1 VVVEKSQENE
11 EIEDIKVCLECNR
24 QFTGIVAACPH
35 DGSPLVKVMQDPL
48 VGTNLAGKYE
58 IISVVGRGGMGVV
71 YKARDTIMDRLV
83 AIKMLKAQLIS
94 DSMSV
99 KRFHQ
104 EGKAA
109 SRINHP
115 HVITVHEFGI
125 SPSGQP
131 FIVMDF
137 LEGTSL
143 AQVIKDDGQVGV
155 DRTVKILSQACDALN
170 HAHRHGV
177 VHRDLKP
184 SNIVLIDYDGQKD
197 FVKVVDFGVAKL
209 ITGAGQDLQRLTQAG
224 EVCGSPVYMSPE
236 QCQGD
241 ELDARSDI
249 YSMGVVIYE
258 SLTGKLPLIG
268 QTMVE
273 TMSKHIT
280 DTAPPFN
287 EARPDLY
294 IPGRLEAVVFR
305 ALSKS
310 PDERHSTM
318 TQLKQ
323 DLELAIPKPGRS
335 QVLRSVPPEGSAR
348 ASGSFVAQHLSSKLL
363 PLKAFAAGALIIIGG
378 ALFFKLAL
386 GMGSAVQ
393 TTVSP
398 VKSKIETPASL
409 SQPQT
414 AVQRPPAAVP
424 SQSPTSA
431 TVIDHAQVEPAKV
444 NQVELVVPKI
454 EHNQPRVQL
463 QKPAVPLEPRKTPEA
478 QRTSVS
484 TAPPLRRKAYSTLA
498 GESAIHQRSFSKT
511 TGDSFTKHA
520 DSRHEKKNVAHHT
533 GSDNQAN
540 SSKGKGNSDP
550 FDSFRKMYSYKHD
563 W

>member
-1 VVVEKSQENE
+1 MVMEKKSESVE
-11 EIEDIKVCLECNR
+11 DLKVCLECNR

-35 DGSPLVKVMQDPL
+35 DGTPLVKVMQDPL
-48 VGTNLAGKYE
+48 VGTTLAAKYE
-58 IISVVGRGGMGVV
+58 IQSVVGHGGMGVV
-71 YKARDTIMDRLV
+71 YKARDTNMDRLV
-83 AIKMLKAQLIS
+83 AVKMLKAQLIS

-99 KRFHQ
+99 KRFHH

-143 AQVIKDDGQVGV
+143 AQVIKDDGQVSV
-155 DRTVKILSQACDALN
+155 ERTVKILMQACDALN

-236 QCQGD
+236 QCQGE
-241 ELDARSDI
+241 ELDPRSDI

-258 SLTGKLPLIG
+258 SLTGQLPFFG

-280 DTAPPFN
+280 EMAPPFT

-294 IPGRLEAVVFR
+294 IPERLEAVVFK
-305 ALSKS
+305 ALSKNRE
-310 PDERHSTM
+310 ERHGSM
-318 TQLKQ
+318 ALLKQ
-323 DLELAIPKPGRS
+323 DLEMAIPKPGRS
-335 QVLRSVPPEGSAR
+335 QVLRSADGDGNAK
-348 ASGSFVAQHLSSKLL
+348 ASGTFEAQKSKGKYPIFNLAAAAFLFVICCSFLFIKNSAFYTPVSPAKSGIGTIQTPSQVQPQK
-363 PLKAFAAGALIIIGG
+363 PLT
-378 ALFFKLAL
+378 
-386 GMGSAVQ
+386 AVQ
-393 TTVSP
+393 TGLTR
-398 VKSKIETPASL
+398 PAAA
-409 SQPQT
+409 Q
-414 AVQRPPAAVP
+414 PPATTPGSVVNQHLEHETAKGIVTAP
-424 SQSPTSA
+424 ALTAPN
-431 TVIDHAQVEPAKV
+431 VERSTNPAKV
-444 NQVELVVPKI
+444 PTQKTTASENPK
-454 EHNQPRVQL
+454 NRVSMI
-463 QKPAVPLEPRKTPEA
+463 A
-478 QRTSVS
+478 
-484 TAPPLRRKAYSTLA
+484 PLRRKAYSTA
-498 GESAIHQRSFSKT
+498 SEESALRQRMLHKGTERGGRSRQHAASQSSTSKPSV
-511 TGDSFTKHA
+511 DRWEDLIQSH
-520 DSRHEKKNVAHHT
+520 
-533 GSDNQAN
+533 
-540 SSKGKGNSDP
+540 
-550 FDSFRKMYSYKHD
+550 SYKQD
-563 W
+563 WRDSK

>member
-1 VVVEKSQENE
+1 MVVEKSE
-11 EIEDIKVCLECNR
+11 ELEDLKVCLECNR
-24 QFTGIVAACPH
+24 QFTGIVCACPH

-48 VGTNLAGKYE
+48 VGTTLAGKYE
-58 IISVVGRGGMGVV
+58 ILSVVGHGGMGVV
-71 YKARDTIMDRLV
+71 YKARDALMERFV

-104 EGKAA
+104 EGRAA

-115 HVITVHEFGI
+115 HVITVHEFAI

-143 AQVIKDDGQVGV
+143 AQVIKNDGQVGV
-155 DRTVKILSQACDALN
+155 ERTVKILAQACDALN

-184 SNIVLIDYDGQKD
+184 SNIVLINYDGEKD

-241 ELDARSDI
+241 ELDPRSDI

-258 SLTGKLPLIG
+258 TLTGKLPLIG

-294 IPGRLEAVVFR
+294 IPERLEAVVFK
-305 ALSKS
+305 ALSK
-310 PDERHSTM
+310 EQNARHNSM
-318 TQLKQ
+318 AQLKQ

-335 QVLRSVPPEGSAR
+335 QVLRSIPPETGST
-348 ASGSFVAQHLSSKLL
+348 SGSSKDQQKPSRTL
-363 PLKAFAAGALIIIGG
+363 LKATAAIIALVLCGVILVKWMHNMSTLVK
-378 ALFFKLAL
+378 AR
-386 GMGSAVQ
+386 
-393 TTVSP
+393 VSP
-398 VKSKIETPASL
+398 VPSKIDTQPKLESKPKVETPGNPTPSETALQMPALTNPNDHMQRDTAKGILAVPELTAPKGEHNPTPPKVQVQKPPPASE
-409 SQPQT
+409 T
-414 AVQRPPAAVP
+414 HKITEVQRP
-424 SQSPTSA
+424 
-431 TVIDHAQVEPAKV
+431 
-444 NQVELVVPKI
+444 
-454 EHNQPRVQL
+454 
-463 QKPAVPLEPRKTPEA
+463 
-478 QRTSVS
+478 SVS
-484 TAPPLRRKAYSTLA
+484 YTIPQFRRKAYSTVSV
-498 GESAIHQRSFSKT
+498 ENVSKQRSFQQERKIALRRKPYLPPPKTKT
-511 TGDSFTKHA
+511 TEDLWDSL
-520 DSRHEKKNVAHHT
+520 KNMRSPA
-533 GSDNQAN
+533 
-540 SSKGKGNSDP
+540 
-550 FDSFRKMYSYKHD
+550 YKLERD
-563 W
+563 RRN